1 MKKLIIGLN
10 AAITTS
16 LATSAFAHDFFL
28 LPGQFT
34 APVAESQVVQA
45 SVGSNFP
52 TPENVVTADRVDRLF
67 AAGAGKP
74 QLSVTWPGAKALN
87 LRVTG
92 ASRGMVVAAV
102 KTKDRDVEYAEDRI
116 TLILEEY
123 RVSPEAAAAVAALA
137 KPRTLKVSSRRFAK
151 TILCIEQCSDRAVT
165 ARALGSALEFV
176 AAGSSPDYFR
186 LLSEGR
192 PLANYPVDLVTADG
206 KRRHLDTDA
215 KGEVRLSAN
224 DRGAMMLFAAVMTP
238 PAAGE
243 RFILDLTTLTFSRS

>member
-52 TPENVVTADRVDRLF
+52 TPKNVVTADRVDRLF

-123 RVSPEAAAAVAALA
+123 RVSPEAAAAVAAA
-137 KPRTLKVSSRRFAK
+137 
-151 TILCIEQCSDRAVT
+151 QND
-165 ARALGSALEFV
+165 ALGLGGTVDEVERCVKALFRQPRLGVMRPLVGDPAGVDGRHQDPVGEHLRSACPGHLLGF
-176 AAGSSPDYFR
+176 AAGR
-186 LLSEGR
+186 LQQPVQGANQPGR
-192 PLANYPVDLVTADG
+192 GRYPAHNGIFGAIIG
-206 KRRHLDTDA
+206 K
-215 KGEVRLSAN
+215 
-224 DRGAMMLFAAVMTP
+224 
-238 PAAGE
+238 
-243 RFILDLTTLTFSRS
+243 